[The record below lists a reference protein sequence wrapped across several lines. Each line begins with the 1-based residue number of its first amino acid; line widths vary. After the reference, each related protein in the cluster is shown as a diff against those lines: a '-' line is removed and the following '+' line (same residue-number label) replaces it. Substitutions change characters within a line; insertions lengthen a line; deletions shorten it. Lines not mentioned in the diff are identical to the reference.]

1 MKKILFMALAF
12 ATLTLNAN
20 PVSWSFTVNPLQG
33 NRAELVFSANIQPG
47 WNLYSIDVPPN
58 GPLPTEF
65 IYNPSNAFR
74 VIGNVREV
82 PSAPIVFDATFEM
95 EVGKHTGNARFIQQ
109 IEILSETDFTITG
122 EIHYMVCDDAVCI
135 PFDYEFRFSVRGIPR
150 APAPIAN
157 VGAGH
162 VPPNVGTDEVEITTT
177 ETESI
182 GTDETSA
189 PAVLETSVTP
199 AAGDQSRASNDRFL
213 LFILL
218 AIGAG
223 FAAVLT
229 PCVFPLI
236 PMTVSFFMSGESTRR
251 QTITKGLVFGFSVA
265 FLYSFLG
272 VVVAI
277 TNSPGIANALSTHW
291 IANVLFF
298 TLFIIFACS
307 FFGLFE
313 ITLPASL
320 SNKLDAKADK
330 GGLIAAFFMA
340 AVLTIVSFSCTG
352 PFVAVLLIEAARGT
366 SALQPILGMFA
377 FGLALG
383 LPFMLLSMAPSLL
396 KKLPKSGGWLN
407 SVKVVFAFILLAF
420 SMTFLQTIQ
429 SVYNLSIFSR
439 EVYIA
444 IWIVIFTLM
453 GFYLLGKIKFSHDS
467 DVKHIS
473 VLRLF
478 LVIATFSFVVYLTP
492 GLFGA
497 PLSRIATL
505 TPPMSKQEFNIAGGG
520 GATVFA
526 PTQQRQ
532 VRHGDIFTLPHGLQG
547 FFDYEEGLAYAQ
559 QTGRPIFLDFT
570 GHGCRNCR
578 EMEARVWSDPEVLAL
593 LREFVIIALYTN
605 DRTVL
610 PEDEWFVSELDGR
623 LKNTIGR
630 QNADLQMRRF
640 GTNTLPYYV
649 VLDSDGNPLRE
660 RGIGVSSIAEF
671 KEFLLIGLGRQ

>member
-1 MKKILFMALAF
+1 MALAF

-82 PSAPIVFDATFEM
+82 PPAPIVFDATFEM
-95 EVGKHTGNARFIQQ
+95 EVGKHTGNVRFIQQ

-150 APAPIAN
+150 TPVAQA
-157 VGAGH
+157 
-162 VPPNVGTDEVEITTT
+162 VPETATPNVVVETATDSEGGFENLSHQDSDA
-177 ETESI
+177 EALEA
-182 GTDETSA
+182 SA
-189 PAVLETSVTP
+189 PAVSTPETS
-199 AAGDQSRASNDRFL
+199 DQNRASNDRFL

-265 FLYSFLG
+265 FLYSLLG

-467 DVKHIS
+467 DVKHVG

-478 LVIATFSFVVYLTP
+478 LVIATFSFVVYLIP

-547 FFDYEEGLAYAQ
+547 FFDYEEGLAYAR

-649 VLDSDGNPLRE
+649 VLDSDGNPLRD
-660 RGIGVSSIAEF
+660 RGIGVSSIPEF
-671 KEFLLIGLGRQ
+671 KEFLLIGLGRR

>member
-1 MKKILFMALAF
+1 MALAF

-65 IYNPSNAFR
+65 IYNSSNAFR

-82 PSAPIVFDATFEM
+82 PAAPIVFDATFEM
-95 EVGKHTGNARFIQQ
+95 EVGKHTGNVRFIQQ

-122 EIHYMVCDDAVCI
+122 EIHYMVCDDVVCI

-150 APAPIAN
+150 TPVAQA
-157 VGAGH
+157 
-162 VPPNVGTDEVEITTT
+162 VPETATPNVVVETATT
-177 ETESI
+177 EIESI

-189 PAVLETSVTP
+189 PAVSAP
-199 AAGDQSRASNDRFL
+199 ATGDSNRASNDRFL

-265 FLYSFLG
+265 FLYSLLG

-298 TLFIIFACS
+298 SLFIIFACS

-439 EVYIA
+439 EVYLA

-467 DVKHIS
+467 DVKHVG

-478 LVIATFSFVVYLTP
+478 LVIATFSFVVYLIP

-547 FFDYEEGLAYAQ
+547 FFDYEEGLAYAR

-593 LREFVIIALYTN
+593 LNEFVIIALYTN

-660 RGIGVSSIAEF
+660 RGIGVSSIPEF
-671 KEFLLIGLGRQ
+671 KEFLLFGLGRR